1 MSGRRRIW
9 PAVRSRTVV
18 QIVVLGLFGWL
29 FIQARLRAGMSLN
42 PALKLFFWIDPLAM
56 IVTRLTAHAVPA
68 AMLLSLGVIAAT
80 ILLGRVFCG
89 WICPLGT
96 IHAAVGWI
104 VNRVWPDPNR
114 RDHWSPWQRTK
125 YYLLA
130 GFLAMA
136 VLGGHWVCVS
146 TPWRSSTAA

>member
-9 PAVRSRTVV
+9 PA
-18 QIVVLGLFGWL
+18 GAA
-29 FIQARLRAGMSLN
+29 ARLFRLLCSGCLAGCLSRPACAGMSLN

-104 VNRVWPDPNR
+104 VNRVWPDPKR

-136 VLGGHWVCVS
+136 VLGGHWVCVFD
-146 TPWRSSTAA
+146 PLCCSTAA